1 MALRDLLASW
11 PALRRLR
18 ESDPL
23 GLVPRI
29 DEAEHV
35 VQSILCAGEVCLP
48 FAVFKPGFQSARN
61 PKYTVKPQRERADR
75 DGTEVTTK
83 P

>member
-1 MALRDLLASW
+1 VALRDLLASW

-23 GLVPRI
+23 GLGPSVRSPRSRDLVPRI

-61 PKYTVKPQRERADR
+61 PKYTMKP
-75 DGTEVTTK
+75 
-83 P
+83 